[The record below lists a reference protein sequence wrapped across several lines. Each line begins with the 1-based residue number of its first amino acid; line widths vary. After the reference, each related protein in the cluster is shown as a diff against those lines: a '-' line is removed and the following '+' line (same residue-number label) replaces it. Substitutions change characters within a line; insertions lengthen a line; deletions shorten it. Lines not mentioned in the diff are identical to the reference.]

1 MTRWAAVLA
10 GGSGTRF
17 WPLSTP
23 EIPKQMLALAGD
35 LSLLE
40 QAVRRL
46 EGLIAPTRIIVV
58 TAERL
63 RSETAKLLAHIPN
76 ENILGEPQPAST
88 GPALT
93 WATVYAAQRDPDASI
108 LSLHADWF
116 VGDDHAFRETASRAL
131 DVAEGHDVLVTV
143 GIVPDRPEVGYGYIE
158 PGDPLGREG
167 EGEGEGEEDARS
179 VVRFTEKPSREEAVR
194 LVASGALWNSG
205 LFAWTSARFLAE
217 TRAVATEISGVL
229 AQLEAGDVQDF
240 FANVTAIAVDYSHFE
255 RSDRVAV
262 VPGNF
267 PWDDV
272 GTWGAL
278 SRVRSQDSSGNVL
291 VGDTVQR
298 DASNCVVWAEDGAV
312 VIDGVQGLVVVQAN
326 GVTLVTTTER
336 AAHLK
341 QLLASLPPRFRPS
354 GGL

>member
-116 VGDDHAFRETASRAL
+116 VGDDQAFRETASRAL

-167 EGEGEGEEDARS
+167 EGEGEGDARS

>member
-1 MTRWAAVLA
+1 
-10 GGSGTRF
+10 
-17 WPLSTP
+17 
-23 EIPKQMLALAGD
+23 MLALAGD
-35 LSLLE
+35 TSLLE

-46 EGLIAPTRIIVV
+46 EGLIPATRIIVV

-63 RSETAKLLAHIPN
+63 RSQTAKLLAHIPN

-93 WATVYAAQRDPDASI
+93 WATVHAVQRDPDASI

-116 VGDDHAFRETASRAL
+116 VGDDHAFRETATRAL

-158 PGDPLGREG
+158 PGDPLEG
-167 EGEGEGEEDARS
+167 EVDAYK
-179 VVRFTEKPSREEAVR
+179 VARFTEKPGGEEAVR

-205 LFAWTSARFLAE
+205 LFAWTATRFLAE

-229 AQLEAGDVQDF
+229 VQLEAGAVQDF
-240 FANVTAIAVDYSHFE
+240 FANVPAIAVDYSHFE
-255 RSDRVAV
+255 RSERVAV

-272 GTWGAL
+272 GTWSAL
-278 SRVRSQDSSGNVL
+278 SRVRPQDDSGNVL

-298 DASNCVVWAEDGAV
+298 DASNCVAWAEDGAV

-336 AAHLK
+336 SAHLK
-341 QLLASLPPRFRPS
+341 QLLASLPPRFQAS
-354 GGL
+354 GGP

>member
-23 EIPKQMLALAGD
+23 ETPKQMLALAGD
-35 LSLLE
+35 KSLLE

-46 EGLIAPTRIIVV
+46 EGLIPPTQIIVV

-76 ENILGEPQPAST
+76 ENILGEPLPAST

-93 WATVYAAQRDPDASI
+93 WATVHAVQRDPDASI

-116 VGDDHAFRETASRAL
+116 VGDDHAFRETAARAL
-131 DVAEGHDVLVTV
+131 DVAEGRDVLVTV

-158 PGDPLGREG
+158 PGDPLEG
-167 EGEGEGEEDARS
+167 EGDACS
-179 VVRFTEKPSREEAVR
+179 VARFTEKPGGEEAVR
-194 LVASGALWNSG
+194 LIASGALWNSG
-205 LFAWTSARFLAE
+205 LFAWTATRFLAE

-229 AQLEAGDVQDF
+229 VQLEAGAVQDF
-240 FANVTAIAVDYSHFE
+240 FANVPAIAVDYSHFE
-255 RSDRVAV
+255 RSERVAV
-262 VPGNF
+262 VPGKF

-272 GTWGAL
+272 GTWSAL
-278 SRVRSQDSSGNVL
+278 SRVRPQDDSGNVL
-291 VGDTVQR
+291 VGDTVQC
-298 DASNCVVWAEDGAV
+298 DASNCVAWAEDGAV

-336 AAHLK
+336 SAHLK
-341 QLLASLPPRFRPS
+341 QLLASLPPRFPPS
-354 GGL
+354 AGL

>member
-116 VGDDHAFRETASRAL
+116 VGDDQAFRETASRAL

-167 EGEGEGEEDARS
+167 EGEGEGDARS

-278 SRVRSQDSSGNVL
+278 SRVRSQDNSGNVL

>member
-23 EIPKQMLALAGD
+23 ETPKQMLALAGD
-35 LSLLE
+35 ASLLE

-46 EGLIAPTRIIVV
+46 EGLIPPRRIIVV

-63 RSETAKLLAHIPN
+63 RSETAKLLTNIPN

-93 WATVYAAQRDPDASI
+93 WATVYAVQRDPDASI

-116 VGDDHAFRETASRAL
+116 VGDDDAFRETASRAL
-131 DVAEGHDVLVTV
+131 DVAEAHDVLVTV
-143 GIVPDRPEVGYGYIE
+143 GVVPDRPDVGYGYIE
-158 PGDPLGREG
+158 LGDPLEREG
-167 EGEGEGEEDARS
+167 EGEAAARS
-179 VVRFTEKPSREEAVR
+179 VARFTEKPSSEEAVR

-205 LFAWTSARFLAE
+205 LFAWTAARFLAE

-229 AQLEAGDVQDF
+229 VQLEAGAVQDF

-255 RSDRVAV
+255 RSERVAV
-262 VPGNF
+262 IPGNF

-272 GTWGAL
+272 GTWSAL
-278 SRVRSQDSSGNVL
+278 SRVRPQDGSGNVL
-291 VGDTVQR
+291 VGDAVQR
-298 DASNCVVWAEDGAV
+298 DASDCVVWAEDGAV
-312 VIDGVQGLVVVQAN
+312 VIDGIQGLVVVQAN
-326 GVTLVTTTER
+326 GVTLVTTPER
-336 AAHLK
+336 SAHLK
-341 QLLASLPPRFRPS
+341 QLLASLPPQFRPS

>member
-46 EGLIAPTRIIVV
+46 EGLIPPTRIIVV

-63 RSETAKLLAHIPN
+63 RSETAKLLTHIPN

-93 WATVYAAQRDPDASI
+93 WATVHAAQRDPDASI

-116 VGDDHAFRETASRAL
+116 VGDDQAFRETASRAL

-158 PGDPLGREG
+158 PGNPLEG
-167 EGEGEGEEDARS
+167 EGAGAGAGAGATRS
-179 VVRFTEKPSREEAVR
+179 VARFTEKPSSEEAAR

-205 LFAWTSARFLAE
+205 LFAWTAARFLAE

-229 AQLEAGDVQDF
+229 AQLEAGAVQDF
-240 FANVTAIAVDYSHFE
+240 FSNVTPIAVDCSHFE

-278 SRVRSQDSSGNVL
+278 SRVRSQDNSGNVL

-336 AAHLK
+336 SAHLK
-341 QLLASLPPRFRPS
+341 QLLTSLPPRFRPS

>member
-35 LSLLE
+35 SSLLE

-46 EGLIAPTRIIVV
+46 EGLIPPSRIIVV

-63 RSETAKLLAHIPN
+63 RSETAKLLTHIPN
-76 ENILGEPQPAST
+76 ENILGEPRPAST

-93 WATVYAAQRDPDASI
+93 WATVYAAQRDSDASI

-116 VGDDHAFRETASRAL
+116 VGDDQAFRETASRAL
-131 DVAEGHDVLVTV
+131 DVAERHDVLVTV

-158 PGDPLGREG
+158 PGDPL
-167 EGEGEGEEDARS
+167 EEDGDGAGAIRS
-179 VVRFTEKPSREEAVR
+179 VARFTEKPSSEEAAR

-205 LFAWTSARFLAE
+205 LFAWTAARFLTE

-229 AQLEAGDVQDF
+229 AKLEAGDVQDF

-272 GTWGAL
+272 GTWSAL
-278 SRVRSQDSSGNVL
+278 SRVRPQDSSGNVL
-291 VGDTVQR
+291 VGDTVQL
-298 DASNCVVWAEDGAV
+298 DASNCVVWAGDGAV

-336 AAHLK
+336 SAHLK
-341 QLLASLPPRFRPS
+341 QLLTHLPPGFGPF
-354 GGL
+354 GGP

>member
-116 VGDDHAFRETASRAL
+116 VGDDQAFRETASRAL

-167 EGEGEGEEDARS
+167 EGDARS

-278 SRVRSQDSSGNVL
+278 SRVRSQDNSGNVL

>member
-167 EGEGEGEEDARS
+167 EGEGEEDARS

-255 RSDRVAV
+255 RSERVAV

-278 SRVRSQDSSGNVL
+278 SRVRSQDNSGNVL

>member
-1 MTRWAAVLA
+1 
-10 GGSGTRF
+10 
-17 WPLSTP
+17 
-23 EIPKQMLALAGD
+23 MLALAGD

-46 EGLIAPTRIIVV
+46 EGLIPPSRIIVV

-63 RSETAKLLAHIPN
+63 RSETAKLLTHIPN

-93 WATVYAAQRDPDASI
+93 WATVYAAQRDSDASI

-116 VGDDHAFRETASRAL
+116 VGDDQTFRETASRAL
-131 DVAEGHDVLVTV
+131 DVAESHDVLVTV

-158 PGDPLGREG
+158 PGDPL
-167 EGEGEGEEDARS
+167 EEDEAGAGATRK
-179 VVRFTEKPSREEAVR
+179 VARFTEKPNSEEAVR

-205 LFAWTSARFLAE
+205 LFAWTAARFLAE

-229 AQLEAGDVQDF
+229 AQLEAGDVKDF

-262 VPGNF
+262 VPGDF

-278 SRVRSQDSSGNVL
+278 SRVRSQDDSGNVL

-336 AAHLK
+336 SAHLK
-341 QLLASLPPRFRPS
+341 QLLTSLPPRFRPS

>member
-116 VGDDHAFRETASRAL
+116 VGDDQAFRETASRAL

-158 PGDPLGREG
+158 PGDPLGR